1 MMLDAIAVE
10 YDTINPLILQ
20 LSPVLEMTDDQFF
33 ALCQNNRDYRFER
46 TAKGELI
53 IMPPAGSETGNRNL
67 NLTVQLGIW
76 TDKDGRGI
84 GFDSSAGFTLPNGAS
99 RSPDASWM
107 TLEKWQSISPEKQTK
122 FAPVCPDF
130 VVELRSPS
138 DSLSHLKEKLQEYID
153 NGASLGLLLDRKNRQ
168 VYVYRPQ
175 QEVEC
180 LDNPKTV
187 SCEPVLKG
195 FSLELESIW

>member
-1 MMLDAIAVE
+1 MLDAIAVD

-20 LSPVLEMTDDQFF
+20 MSPVLEMTDDQFF

-46 TAKGELI
+46 SAKGELI
-53 IMPPAGSETGNRNL
+53 IMPPTGSETGNRNF

-76 TDKDGRGI
+76 SQKDGTGI

-107 TLEKWQSISPEKQTK
+107 TLEKWQSIPPEKQTK

-175 QEVEC
+175 QEVEY
-180 LDNPKTV
+180 LDNPKRV
-187 SCEPVLKG
+187 SCEPFLKG

>member
-1 MMLDAIAVE
+1 MLDAIAVD

-20 LSPVLEMTDDQFF
+20 MSPVLEMTDDQFF

-46 TAKGELI
+46 SAKGELI
-53 IMPPAGSETGNRNL
+53 IMPPTGSETGNRNF

-76 TDKDGRGI
+76 SQKDGTGI

-107 TLEKWQSISPEKQTK
+107 TLEKWPSIPPEKQTK

-175 QEVEC
+175 QEVEY
-180 LDNPKTV
+180 LDNPKRV
-187 SCEPVLKG
+187 SCEPFLKG

>member
-1 MMLDAIAVE
+1 MILDAIAVD

-76 TDKDGRGI
+76 TDKDGTGI

-107 TLEKWQSISPEKQTK
+107 TLEKWQNIPPEKQTK
-122 FAPVCPDF
+122 FAPACPDF

-153 NGASLGLLLDRKNRQ
+153 NGASLGLLLERKKR
-168 VYVYRPQ
+168 
-175 QEVEC
+175 
-180 LDNPKTV
+180 
-187 SCEPVLKG
+187 
-195 FSLELESIW
+195 

>member
-1 MMLDAIAVE
+1 MLDAIAVD

-53 IMPPAGSETGNRNL
+53 IMPPTGSETGNRNF

-76 TDKDGRGI
+76 TEKDGTGI
-84 GFDSSAGFTLPNGAS
+84 GFDSSAGFTLPNGAN

-107 TLEKWQSISPEKQTK
+107 TLEKWQSIPPEKQTK

-175 QEVEC
+175 QEVEY

-187 SCEPVLKG
+187 SCEPVFKG